1 MPRSKEF
8 EPAVARERAMELF
21 WRQGYHATSL
31 DDLVSE
37 LGVQRYGIYSTFK
50 SKQGLFLA
58 ALEHYLTSVVGAL
71 LHDLEQPDAGLAAI
85 QAYFARMAS
94 IARTPAGLRGCLMC
108 NTAVELAPHDQAV
121 GVQVS
126 AFLRRLEAA
135 FGGAI
140 ANAQRRGELA
150 PVVTPVDGARY
161 LTGVVLGLNVYVK
174 TPVERDAID
183 TYIRVALSAIDAH
196 PSAP

>member
-1 MPRSKEF
+1 
-8 EPAVARERAMELF
+8 MELF

-31 DDLVSE
+31 DDLVTE

-58 ALEHYLTSVVGAL
+58 ALEHYLTTVVGAL
-71 LHDLEQPDAGLAAI
+71 LSELERPDAGLASI
-85 QAYFARMAS
+85 QTYFARMVS

-108 NTAVELAPHDQAV
+108 NTAVELAPHDEAV
-121 GVQVS
+121 SEHVH

-135 FGGAI
+135 FRGALTT
-140 ANAQRRGELA
+140 AQAHGELA
-150 PVVTPVDGARY
+150 PVVTPADGARY

-174 TPVERDAID
+174 TPVERDTID
-183 TYIRVALSAIDAH
+183 TYIRVALSAIGANL
-196 PSAP
+196 PAP

>member
-8 EPAVARERAMELF
+8 EPVRATERAMEVF

-31 DDLVSE
+31 DDLVTE

-58 ALEHYLTSVVGAL
+58 ALEHYLTTVVGAL
-71 LHDLEQPDAGLAAI
+71 LSELERPDAGLAAI
-85 QAYFARMAS
+85 QTYFTRMVS

-108 NTAVELAPHDQAV
+108 NTAVELAPHDAAV
-121 GVQVS
+121 SERVYD
-126 AFLRRLEAA
+126 FLRRLEAA
-135 FGGAI
+135 FGGAL
-140 ANAQRRGELA
+140 ANAQARGELTQ
-150 PVVTPVDGARY
+150 VVTPTDAARY

-174 TPVERDAID
+174 TPVERDAIN
-183 TYIRVALSAIDAH
+183 TYVRVALSAIGANL
-196 PSAP
+196 PSS

>member
-1 MPRSKEF
+1 
-8 EPAVARERAMELF
+8 MELF

-31 DDLVSE
+31 DDLVTE

-58 ALEHYLTSVVGAL
+58 ALDHYLSTVVGAL
-71 LHDLEQPDAGLAAI
+71 LSELERPEAGLAAI
-85 QAYFARMAS
+85 QSYFARLVS

-108 NTAVELAPHDQAV
+108 NTAVELAPHDAAV
-121 GVQVS
+121 GEQVT
-126 AFLRRLEAA
+126 AFLRRLETA
-135 FGGAI
+135 FHGAL
-140 ANAQRRGELA
+140 ANAQACGKLA
-150 PVVTPVDGARY
+150 PVVTPTDGARY

-183 TYIRVALSAIDAH
+183 TYVRVALSAVGAH
-196 PSAP
+196 P

>member
-1 MPRSKEF
+1 
-8 EPAVARERAMELF
+8 MELF

-58 ALEHYLTSVVGAL
+58 ALEHYLTTVVGAL
-71 LHDLEQPDAGLAAI
+71 LSELEQPDAGLAAI
-85 QAYFARMAS
+85 QAYFARLVS

-121 GVQVS
+121 GEQVR
-126 AFLRRLEAA
+126 AFLKRLETA

-140 ANAQRRGELA
+140 ANAQRWGELA
-150 PVVTPVDGARY
+150 PVVTPADGARY

-183 TYIRVALSAIDAH
+183 TYVRVALSAIGAH
-196 PSAP
+196 PRSA

>member
-1 MPRSKEF
+1 
-8 EPAVARERAMELF
+8 MELF
-21 WRQGYHATSL
+21 WHRGYHATSL
-31 DDLVSE
+31 DDLVGE

-58 ALEHYLTSVVGAL
+58 ALEHYLTTVVGAL
-71 LHDLEQPDAGLAAI
+71 LSELERSDAGLAAI
-85 QAYFARMAS
+85 QNYFARMVS

-108 NTAVELAPHDQAV
+108 NTAVELAPHDAAV
-121 GVQVS
+121 SEHVH
-126 AFLRRLEAA
+126 AFLRRLEVA

-140 ANAQRRGELA
+140 ANAQARGELA
-150 PVVTPVDGARY
+150 PVVTPTDGACY

-183 TYIRVALSAIDAH
+183 TYIRVALSAIGAH
-196 PSAP
+196 PPVP